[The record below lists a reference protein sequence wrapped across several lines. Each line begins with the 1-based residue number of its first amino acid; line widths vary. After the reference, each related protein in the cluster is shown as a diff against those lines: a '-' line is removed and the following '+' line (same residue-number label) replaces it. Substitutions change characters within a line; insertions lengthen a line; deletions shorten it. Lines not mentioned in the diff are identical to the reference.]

1 MKWFFLVF
9 LLFAGHVQGTAE
21 NVFSATDIKRTTD
34 FIIKQQNKN
43 GMWNSLV
50 ETDHAIT
57 ALESFGITIHKSKK
71 ICKKLSEPLSEDL
84 KSLYHTI
91 RASKALHCADIDI
104 SSAQPSLQ
112 DAISGTAIILKDA
125 FYAWK
130 VILFT
135 DTITDYDFQTTVGL
149 IVELFEEDGSFRDS
163 TNSDDASAVN
173 AGYAMQMVGEIFSKI
188 NILQDEE
195 EVTELIDGV
204 AQITKLE
211 PTIGTDISPIV

>member
-125 FYAWK
+125 FYA
-130 VILFT
+130 
-135 DTITDYDFQTTVGL
+135 
-149 IVELFEEDGSFRDS
+149 
-163 TNSDDASAVN
+163 VN
-173 AGYAMQMVGEIFSKI
+173 AGYAMQIVGEIFSKI